1 MDNGENN
8 TENKPKPRPV
18 SGRNGQPVPVNPNGR
33 PKGVPNKT
41 TTQFKEALNGLFE
54 YAAPEMVEW
63 LRQVDC
69 PEKRFDILSK
79 FAQYLYPKLSNTEL
93 QPLDANGEKSNGFKV
108 QVEFVNTDKNT

>member
-1 MDNGENN
+1 MDNGEKTDNLP
-8 TENKPKPRPV
+8 EKKRPV
-18 SGRNGQPVPVNPNGR
+18 SPINGQPVPMGR
-33 PKGVPNKT
+33 QKGVPNKA

-79 FAQYLYPKLSNTEL
+79 FAQYLYPKLSNTEH

-108 QVEFVNTDKNT
+108 QVEFVSTDKNT